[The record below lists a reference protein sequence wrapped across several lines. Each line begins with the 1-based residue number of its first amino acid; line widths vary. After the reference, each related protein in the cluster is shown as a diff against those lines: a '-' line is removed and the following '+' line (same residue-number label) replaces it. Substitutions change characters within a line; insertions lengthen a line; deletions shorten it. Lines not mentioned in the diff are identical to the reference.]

1 MQKIGVHN
9 NNSNSDNDDDDDDD
23 DNNNNITPSHKLH
36 WFNTEAHDW
45 DSGYR
50 KKFEQEKLSPYS
62 VEWYQFTVLIL

>member
-9 NNSNSDNDDDDDDD
+9 NNSNSDDDDDDDDD
-23 DNNNNITPSHKLH
+23 DNDNNITPSHKLH

-50 KKFEQEKLSPYS
+50 KKFEQETN
-62 VEWYQFTVLIL
+62 FHLIV